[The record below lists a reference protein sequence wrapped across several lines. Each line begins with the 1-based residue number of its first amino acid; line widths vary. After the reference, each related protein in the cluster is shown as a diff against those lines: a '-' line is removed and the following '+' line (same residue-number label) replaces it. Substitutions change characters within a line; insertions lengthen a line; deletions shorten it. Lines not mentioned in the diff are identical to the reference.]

1 MPKYKSI
8 VTTFRELIDDSDELL
23 RDNRRSHWLREAI
36 GCSHWLR
43 KAIGC
48 SHWLRSHWLRS
59 HWLRRSSQGTCFPK
73 KELDTNWNNKE
84 TCAQWNICMI
94 QYIYTIHVMGYRL
107 SLIAYRCL
115 MSHVCKRVFG
125 STYLLVILY
134 TLQSKCDVNLAHVLV
149 IDAWYLSTTGST
161 STPYT

>member
-1 MPKYKSI
+1 MKYMY
-8 VTTFRELIDDSDELL
+8 
-23 RDNRRSHWLREAI
+23 
-36 GCSHWLR
+36 
-43 KAIGC
+43 
-48 SHWLRSHWLRS
+48 
-59 HWLRRSSQGTCFPK
+59 
-73 KELDTNWNNKE
+73 DTVH
-84 TCAQWNICMI
+84 
-94 QYIYTIHVMGYRL
+94 IYNTRNGL
-107 SLIAYRCL
+107 SVIAYRCL